1 MMVWRYKWHLIWK
14 RWGFRLFCL
23 CLAILTTALTL
34 IVPTIELAAQTQPP
48 PSSTQSPATSE
59 HDPQMLVGEVVIT
72 NKEKNLP
79 RNLIDAAY
87 GVIKTRPGQTTNKSV
102 IQEDINAIFGTGFFS
117 NVRATPEDTPRG
129 VRVTFEVQLNPI
141 LRSVQL
147 KGTRVLPQSIADAAF
162 KSQYGSILN
171 LVKLQEGIKVVNKWY
186 QDNGYVL
193 AQIIDTPKVSPDGT
207 VVLEVAE
214 GVIESIQLRFLN
226 REGSDTDDKG
236 NPIRGRTRFADIA
249 DSYPQK
255 PGDVFNRTLA
265 EKGLKQVFG
274 LGLFEDVRPS
284 LNPGTDP
291 RKVVVVI
298 NLVNEMTELQALAK
312 VAIDLQGKKDK
323 VGALNQFQEVLQLA
337 RKNQSQLDEI
347 FTLNHIANL
356 YKDLE
361 NYPEARKHY
370 EQVLKTYQAWKAR
383 VPEVITLINLGE
395 VYRQLELPALALD
408 RYQKALQILTSL
420 PQKPTYA
427 DLFGTIPEERGLDIS
442 DDLFIKGARGFL
454 EPALY
459 SEIAFSY
466 LDVGDYYQAL
476 HTVSKAY
483 PVAQQ
488 SLESIGNWLRP
499 TFLEDSSTLSKTFKE
514 FYRRYQNEIGQTA
527 SQLQKVVTLTSY
539 QVAYARIGDGAASQ
553 IYGEQAAI
561 EGRKLLEVWQRAVQ
575 RGKGDEIDTYV
586 KTLMDV
592 TLSFLDPKEKNLEQI
607 TVLIRQLGELS
618 KPIVGEEG
626 LQLFASG
633 SAPGTAGLGKPIVRE
648 QTLQQVMPFIQPFL
662 PALFS
667 SIGSS
672 DDDEKSVRRL
682 DQTLQ
687 AFNRVEPEFARQVS
701 ELAGAFPWVKAF
713 LLQNQGSAYFRLGRY
728 PESLKSYLTALDW
741 LEQAQSQPK
750 SENSLLEVLRVFSS
764 FSKPSILL
772 ALGKVYESL
781 NQPENARTAY
791 QNFLQLPAM
800 TIKTVSVTQTTLRKA
815 EAYYG
820 IARAERALGN
830 LPASRANLD
839 LAMSNSDRP
848 PASLRNAA
856 SSSPLFASAEW
867 KPGYGYVGY
876 TSHIA
881 LVAGASSAGWDA
893 SPAPEKPDPT
903 NPCNTLSAYFACRQ
917 KYFEFA
923 ISSILSSQQPALAD
937 QIQAFEASERT
948 RVITIQAFRSVAK
961 DANAPV
967 RGLTRPAKLAEI
979 QQILDENTL
988 LLEYFLGEEKSYL
1001 WAVSKTAIKTYFL
1014 PGSSTIEAKAQE
1026 FYDLLISPPGRV
1038 RPKTTAKVGKDL
1050 SKLILGPVA
1059 NDLRGKRLLIVGD
1072 GILQYIPFTT
1082 LPEPNI
1088 TPGASPS
1095 SQPGEFAPHMQP
1107 LLVDHEV
1114 INLVSASAIVE
1125 QRQKQQTRPTP
1136 SLELAIFAD
1145 PVFSFDDPRAQPLAP
1160 VANPTTQNLP
1170 KLLQTIEPIY
1180 TPLPGSQ
1187 EELKQIAE
1195 FVPRDRRSE
1204 FLGFAANHE
1213 TAISKLKPHRI
1224 VHFASHGFFNVR
1236 SPERS
1241 GVVLS
1246 AIRTG
1251 GSLQRSAITPADT
1264 LDMDLSATDLV
1275 VLSGCRTALGGKL
1288 IREGLTGLT
1297 GGLMSAGAERVV
1309 ASLWSVSDEATQKLM
1324 TSFYRNIYQEKLS
1337 PAQAL
1342 RTAQLAFW
1350 QDPRW
1355 QTPYNWAA
1363 FAAYGEW
1370 Q

>member
-34 IVPTIELAAQTQPP
+34 IVPTIKLAAQTQPP
-48 PSSTQSPATSE
+48 PSLPQSPATSKP
-59 HDPQMLVGEVVIT
+59 DPQVLVGEVVIT
-72 NKEKNLP
+72 NKDKNLP

-87 GVIKTRPGQTTNKSV
+87 GVIKTRPGKTTNKSLL
-102 IQEDINAIFGTGFFS
+102 QEDINAIFKTGWFYS
-117 NVRATPEDTPRG
+117 VRAVPEDTPGG
-129 VRVTFEVQLNPI
+129 VRVTFEVEANPI
-141 LRSVQL
+141 LRSVKL
-147 KGTRVLPQSIADAAF
+147 NGTTVLPKKVADDAF
-162 KSQYGSILN
+162 QPLYGSTLN
-171 LVKLQEGIKVVNKWY
+171 INQLDEGIKKVNKWY

-255 PGDVFNRTLA
+255 PGDIFNRTLA
-265 EKGLKQVFG
+265 AKGLTQVFG
-274 LGLFEDVRPS
+274 LGIFEDVRLS

-291 RKVVVVI
+291 RQVVVVI

-312 VAIDLQGKKDK
+312 VAIDLQKKNDK
-323 VGALNQFQEVLQLA
+323 FGALNQFQKVLQLA

-356 YKDLE
+356 YKDTK
-361 NYPEARKHY
+361 NHSEARRYY

-383 VPEVITLINLGE
+383 IPEVITLINLGE
-395 VYRQLELPALALD
+395 VYRQLEQPALALD

-427 DLFGTIPEERGLDIS
+427 DLFGTIPEERGAHIS
-442 DDLFIKGARGFL
+442 GDLFKVFRDVL
-454 EPALY
+454 EPGLY

-466 LDVGDYYQAL
+466 LNVGDYYQAL
-476 HTVSKAY
+476 HTISKVY

-488 SLESIGNWLRP
+488 SLESIGN
-499 TFLEDSSTLSKTFKE
+499 FLYNAFIADSSNPNKNYQE
-514 FYRRYQNEIGQTA
+514 FYRRYQNEIGQTV
-527 SQLQKVVTLTSY
+527 SQLPKVLTLTSY
-539 QVAYARIGDGAASQ
+539 HVAYSRIGDAAASQ
-553 IYGEQAAI
+553 VYAEQAAI
-561 EGRKLLEVWQRAVQ
+561 EGRKLLDIWQRAVQ

-607 TVLIRQLGELS
+607 TTLIRQLGELI

-626 LQLFASG
+626 LQLTASG
-633 SAPGTAGLGKPIVRE
+633 SVPGSTGLSQPIVKE
-648 QTLQQVMPFIQPFL
+648 QPLQQVMPFIQPFL
-662 PALFS
+662 PALLS

-687 AFNRVEPEFARQVS
+687 AFNRVEPEFARQFPGL
-701 ELAGAFPWVKAF
+701 EGAFPWAKAF
-713 LLQNQGSAYFRLGRY
+713 LLQDQGSAYFRLGRY
-728 PESLKSYLTALDW
+728 PESLKSYVMALNW
-741 LEQAQSQPK
+741 LERVPNQSKP
-750 SENSLLEVLRVFSS
+750 ENSFVEALRAFSS
-764 FSKPSILL
+764 SSKPSILL

-781 NQPENARTAY
+781 NQPEKARTAY

-876 TSHIA
+876 TSYIA
-881 LVAGASSAGWDA
+881 LGAGTSSAGLDTPSA
-893 SPAPEKPDPT
+893 SKKPDPA

-923 ISSILSSQQPALAD
+923 IHSILESDQPTLAN
-937 QIQAFEASERT
+937 QTQAFEASERT
-948 RVITIQAFRSVAK
+948 RAITIQAFRSVAK

-988 LLEYFLGEEKSYL
+988 LLEYFLGEERSYL

-1026 FYDLLISPPGRV
+1026 FYDLLTSPSGRV

-1050 SKLILGPVA
+1050 SELILGPVTK
-1059 NDLRGKRLLIVGD
+1059 DLRGKRLLIVGD

-1082 LPEPNI
+1082 LPEPNV
-1088 TPGASPS
+1088 TPGDDRPIP
-1095 SQPGEFAPHMQP
+1095 PGEFAPHFQP
-1107 LLVDHEV
+1107 LLVNHEV
-1114 INLVSASAIVE
+1114 INLLSASALVE
-1125 QRQKQQTRPTP
+1125 QRQKHKTRPNP

-1145 PVFSFDDPRAQPLAP
+1145 PVFSFNDPRAKSLAP
-1160 VANPTTQNLP
+1160 AATPVPEDIL
-1170 KLLQTIEPIY
+1170 KLLRNADPIH
-1180 TPLPGSQ
+1180 TPLPESQ
-1187 EELKQIAE
+1187 QELKQISQ
-1195 FVPRDRRSE
+1195 FVPPDRRSE
-1204 FLGFAANHE
+1204 FLGFPANHK
-1213 TAISKLKPHRI
+1213 TAIFQLKPHRI
-1224 VHFASHGFFNVR
+1224 IHFASHGFFNVR

-1246 AIRTG
+1246 AIRAD
-1251 GSLQRSAITPADT
+1251 GSIQRSVITPADT

-1275 VLSGCRTALGGKL
+1275 VLSGCRTALGGKP

>member
-23 CLAILTTALTL
+23 CLAILTTGLTL

-59 HDPQMLVGEVVIT
+59 PDPQVVVGEVVIT

-147 KGTRVLPQSIADAAF
+147 EGTRVLPQSIADAAF
-162 KSQYGSILN
+162 KPQYGSILN

-226 REGSDTDDKG
+226 REGSDKDDKG

-255 PGDVFNRTLA
+255 PGDVFNRISA

-274 LGLFEDVRPS
+274 LGLFEDVRLS
-284 LNPGTDP
+284 LNPGIDP

-298 NLVNEMTELQALAK
+298 NLTNEMTEIQALAK
-312 VAIDLQGKKDK
+312 VAIDLQEKNDK
-323 VGALNQFQEVLQLA
+323 VGALNQFQKVLQLA

-356 YKDLE
+356 YKDTK
-361 NYPEARKHY
+361 NHSEARRYY

-395 VYRQLELPALALD
+395 VYRQLEQPSWALD

-420 PQKPTYA
+420 PQKPTHA
-427 DLFGTIPEERGLDIS
+427 DLFGAIPKERGIEGLASTFKD
-442 DDLFIKGARGFL
+442 ARSAFV
-454 EPALY
+454 PALY

-466 LDVGDYYQAL
+466 LGVGDYYQAL
-476 HTVSKAY
+476 HTISKFY
-483 PVAQQ
+483 PIAQQ
-488 SLESIGNWLRP
+488 SLESIGNLLRP
-499 TFLEDSSTLSKTFKE
+499 TFLEGSSTLNKTFKE

-527 SQLQKVVTLTSY
+527 SQLPKVVTLTSY
-539 QVAYARIGDGAASQ
+539 QVAYSRIGDAVASQ
-553 IYGEQAAI
+553 IYAEQAAI
-561 EGRKLLEVWQRAVQ
+561 EGRKLLDIWQRAVQ
-575 RGKGDEIDTYV
+575 RGKGDQIDTYV
-586 KTLMDV
+586 KTLMAV
-592 TLSFLDPKEKNLEQI
+592 TLSFLDPKEKNAEQI
-607 TVLIRQLGELS
+607 TTLIQQLGELVKPITGEQSLQLTTSGSVPDSTGLS
-618 KPIVGEEG
+618 KP
-626 LQLFASG
+626 
-633 SAPGTAGLGKPIVRE
+633 TVRD
-648 QTLQQVMPFIQPFL
+648 QTLQQVTSYIQPFL

-667 SIGSS
+667 LIGSS
-672 DDDEKSVRRL
+672 GDDEKSVL
-682 DQTLQ
+682 LLEQTLQ
-687 AFNRVEPEFARQVS
+687 AFNRVETEFARQLP
-701 ELAGAFPWVKAF
+701 ELAGAFAWARSL

-728 PESLKSYLTALDW
+728 PEALKSYLTALDW

-750 SENSLLEVLRVFSS
+750 SENSLLEALRAFGSS
-764 FSKPSILL
+764 SKPSILL
-772 ALGKVYESL
+772 ALGKIYESL
-781 NQPENARTAY
+781 NQPEKARTAY
-791 QNFLQLPAM
+791 QNFLQLPA
-800 TIKTVSVTQTTLRKA
+800 ISIGTVSVTQTTLKKA

-830 LPASRANLD
+830 LSASRDSLD
-839 LAMSNSDRP
+839 LAISSSDRP

-856 SSSPLFASAEW
+856 SSSPLFATAEW
-867 KPGYGYVGY
+867 KPGYGYTGY
-876 TSHIA
+876 TNNLA
-881 LVAGASSAGWDA
+881 LGAGASSAGGDSSSA
-893 SPAPEKPDPT
+893 AKKPDPT
-903 NPCNTLSAYFACRQ
+903 DPCNTLSAYFACRQ

-923 ISSILSSQQPALAD
+923 IDSILSSQQPALAN

-948 RVITIQAFRSVAK
+948 RAITIQAFRSVAK
-961 DANAPV
+961 DADAPV

-1145 PVFSFDDPRAQPLAP
+1145 PVFSFDDPRATPLAP
-1160 VANPTTQNLP
+1160 AANPITQKLP

-1236 SPERS
+1236 SPEQS
-1241 GVVLS
+1241 GFVLS
-1246 AIRTG
+1246 AIRTDG
-1251 GSLQRSAITPADT
+1251 NLQRSAITPADT

-1324 TSFYRNIYQEKLS
+1324 TSFYRNMYQEKLS
-1337 PAQAL
+1337 PVQAL
-1342 RTAQLAFW
+1342 RAAQLAFW
-1350 QDPRW
+1350 HDQRW

-1363 FAAYGEW
+1363 FAVYGEW
-1370 Q
+1370 K